1 MPERHLDAVLQLE
14 QLFCLRR
21 VLHRKAAEALPLYR
35 GQLPV
40 LEYIRQN
47 PGCTQVQIAEALLV
61 SPSSVA
67 QSTKRMQR
75 DALLKK
81 QTEEDQRCNRLY
93 LTAKGEQISA
103 ACKQKF
109 IEMDAE
115 VFSVLSDEEMDKLS
129 SLLEK
134 LVTNA
139 AQHARLDVDQ
149 LDFMSLMQLK
159 RKMHGNK
166 LGEK

>member
-21 VLHRKAAEALPLYR
+21 VLHRKAMEALPLHR

-40 LEYIRQN
+40 LEHIRQN

-75 DALLKK
+75 DGLLKK
-81 QTEEDQRCNRLY
+81 RTEEDQRCNRLY
-93 LTAKGEQISA
+93 LTTKGEQVSA
-103 ACKQKF
+103 ACKEKF

-115 VFSVLSDEEMDKLS
+115 VFSVLSIEEMDTLS
-129 SLLEK
+129 SLLGK

-139 AQHARLDVDQ
+139 AQHAKLDLDQ
-149 LDFMSLMQLK
+149 LDFMFLMHLK
-159 RKMHGNK
+159 HKMHGNK
-166 LGEK
+166 LGDK